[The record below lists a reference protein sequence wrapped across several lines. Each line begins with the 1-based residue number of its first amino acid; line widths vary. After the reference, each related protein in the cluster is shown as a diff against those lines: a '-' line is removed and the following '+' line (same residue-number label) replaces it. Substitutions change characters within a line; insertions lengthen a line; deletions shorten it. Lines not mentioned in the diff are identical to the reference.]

1 MQHNNDL
8 PTSFDQNQTPPQG
21 GVPAVSMVEP
31 TQQQQQHLAPES
43 SIMKMCGTSRI
54 CLLDL
59 LTGTL
64 FIVSCVAIIVAIQR
78 RRRRTSGYDP
88 VALDGGDMVVELSR
102 HRELSNE
109 YQDTVESVGEDDSDC
124 DTNAQET
131 MANTGD

>member
-1 MQHNNDL
+1 
-8 PTSFDQNQTPPQG
+8 
-21 GVPAVSMVEP
+21 
-31 TQQQQQHLAPES
+31 
-43 SIMKMCGTSRI
+43 MCGTSRI